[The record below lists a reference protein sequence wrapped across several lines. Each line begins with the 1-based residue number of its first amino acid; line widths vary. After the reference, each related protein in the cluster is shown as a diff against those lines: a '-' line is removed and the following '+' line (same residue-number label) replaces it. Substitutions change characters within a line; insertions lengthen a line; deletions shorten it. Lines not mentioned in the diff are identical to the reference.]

1 MPEPKRPLKVFLC
14 HAHADRDAVRTL
26 YNRLIKDGVDAW
38 LDKEKLLA
46 GADWELEIRKAVRE
60 SDVVVVCHSTQF
72 NQKGFRQKEVKI
84 ALEEADLLP
93 KGEIFIIPARLEV
106 CDVLDD
112 LKRFHWVDLFET
124 DGYEGL
130 MRALRTRA
138 DKIGA
143 TLQVKR
149 SFLPKLSPTQPKIG
163 KPETSHSKLEE
174 KREAAPQP
182 QAGKPKPETAK
193 LFSKFNKQTVIG
205 LISAAVIILVVL
217 SSKIWIK
224 PPFVPSATTPAALDS
239 ATSQVTS
246 TPCGTASGNWDVY
259 VVQSGDTLFSI
270 AVAHNVSLEE
280 LTAINC
286 MGGNNQIQV
295 GTQLLVPKTD
305 SIALVPTLTA
315 TISPLPTEITD
326 AKGVSMVL
334 VPEGKFIMGSNDIQN
349 AMPAHTVYL
358 DSYYI
363 DKYEVTNIHY
373 KACADMGVCP
383 HKNSFEDYFSDSDF
397 NDYPVTWVFW
407 ETAQTYCEW
416 RGGNLPTEAQWE
428 KAARGADDKIY
439 PWGDGIDCSKANYHG
454 CVGNT
459 MPVGSYENGKSI
471 YGVYDMAGNAWE
483 WVADWYSDTYY
494 QNSPSSN
501 PLGPSGPL
509 GSQIAN
515 QLKVLRGGAVNYG
528 ELSAR
533 SANRFFMSQAV
544 LTEPYVGF
552 RCARDAA
559 TATLRVN
566 IIPTK
571 TLTPGITPTFTAT
584 VTTSPEVPVSG
595 FTLIS
600 IDEVAYRGGTAS
612 AQIQTQPGTACALGF
627 ILPSGILSQA
637 GGLGPR
643 TADENGYCS
652 WTWEIAN
659 NVTPGWGSI
668 YIEAGGDSETY
679 PIQIK

>member
-1 MPEPKRPLKVFLC
+1 MNEDKRPLKVFLC
-14 HAHADRDAVRTL
+14 HAHSDKDQVREL
-26 YNRLIKDGVDAW
+26 YLRLKKDGVDAW

-46 GADWELEIRKAVRE
+46 GADWEYEIRKAVRE

-93 KGEIFIIPARLEV
+93 KGEIFIIPARLEE

-124 DGYEGL
+124 DGYERL

-224 PPFVPSATTPAALDS
+224 PPFVPSATTQAALDS
-239 ATSQVTS
+239 ATNQVTS

-270 AVAHNVSLEE
+270 AVAHDVSLEE

-334 VPEGKFIMGSNDIQN
+334 VPEGKFTMGINLYETIALCKYYYWSSEICDQKSSTY
-349 AMPAHTVYL
+349 ADQTPPHQVDL
-358 DSYYI
+358 DAYYI
-363 DKYEVTNIHY
+363 DKYEVTNSQY
-373 KACADMGVCP
+373 ESCVSGGVCSLP
-383 HKNSFEDYFSDSDF
+383 ERISSGSRDIYYGNPTYG
-397 NDYPVTWVFW
+397 NYPVLVNWGQATTF
-407 ETAQTYCEW
+407 CDW
-416 RGGNLPTEAQWE
+416 RDARLPTEAEWE
-428 KAARGADDKIY
+428 KAARGIDERVF
-439 PWGDGIDCSKANYHG
+439 PWGDAINCENVNFSNCGGSM
-454 CVGNT
+454 NT
-459 MPVGSYENGKSI
+459 LPVGSYEKGKSP
-471 YGVYDMAGNAWE
+471 YGIYDMAGNFSE
-483 WVADWYSDTYY
+483 LVSDWYDHDYY
-494 QNSPSSN
+494 QQSPLDN
-501 PLGPSGPL
+501 PTGPSTGEFH
-509 GSQIAN
+509 II
-515 QLKVLRGGAVNYG
+515 RGGGNGNFGYI
-528 ELSAR
+528 
-533 SANRFFMSQAV
+533 
-544 LTEPYVGF
+544 LTSVYRQVGDVAGF
-552 RCARDAA
+552 RCAKDASA
-559 TATLRVN
+559 IQLIETSE
-566 IIPTK
+566 IPA
-571 TLTPGITPTFTAT
+571 G
-584 VTTSPEVPVSG
+584 G
-595 FTLIS
+595 FDLIS

-612 AQIQTQPGTACALGF
+612 AQIQTQPGTECALGF

-652 WTWEIAN
+652 WTWEVAS
-659 NVTPGWGSI
+659 NVNPGWGSI

-679 PIQIK
+679 PIEIK

>member
-1 MPEPKRPLKVFLC
+1 MSEPKRPLKVFLC
-14 HAHADRDAVRTL
+14 HAHADRDSVRAL

-46 GADWELEIRKAVRE
+46 GADWEYEIRKAVRE

-217 SSKIWIK
+217 SSKFWIK
-224 PPFVPSATTPAALDS
+224 PPFVPSATTQAALDS
-239 ATSQVTS
+239 ATNQVTS
-246 TPCGTASGNWDVY
+246 TLCGTASGNWDVY

-286 MGGNNQIQV
+286 MGANNQIQV

-315 TISPLPTEITD
+315 AITPLPTEITD
-326 AKGVSMVL
+326 AKGVSMML
-334 VPEGKFIMGSNDIQN
+334 VPEGEFIFGSDNGTGN
-349 AMPAHTVYL
+349 EVPARKVNL
-358 DSYYI
+358 ASFYI
-363 DKYEVTNIHY
+363 DKYEVTNTSY
-373 KACADMGVCP
+373 RECVLSRACDAPIETKLGDIEYYGNTKYDLYPVIYVDIERANQYCFWRDGRLP
-383 HKNSFEDYFSDSDF
+383 SSFE
-397 NDYPVTWVFW
+397 
-407 ETAQTYCEW
+407 
-416 RGGNLPTEAQWE
+416 WE
-428 KAARGADDKIY
+428 KAARGTDGRIY
-439 PWGDGIDCSKANYHG
+439 PWGNEIGSVPRANSLGGNDGYQVTS
-454 CVGNT
+454 
-459 MPVGSYENGKSI
+459 PVGSFSLGISP
-471 YGVYDMAGNAWE
+471 YGVFDMSGNVSEFVSDFGQSWDFVDYPMYRGGSWFYRSEDSLTVYYWGLATKWYTS
-483 WVADWYSDTYY
+483 YSD
-494 QNSPSSN
+494 
-501 PLGPSGPL
+501 L
-509 GSQIAN
+509 
-515 QLKVLRGGAVNYG
+515 
-528 ELSAR
+528 
-533 SANRFFMSQAV
+533 
-544 LTEPYVGF
+544 GF
-552 RCARDAA
+552 RCAKDASA
-559 TATLRVN
+559 IQLIETSE
-566 IIPTK
+566 IPA
-571 TLTPGITPTFTAT
+571 G
-584 VTTSPEVPVSG
+584 G
-595 FTLIS
+595 FDLIS
-600 IDEVAYRGGTAS
+600 FDEVAYRGGTAS
-612 AQIQTQPGTACALGF
+612 AQIQTQPGTGCALGF

-652 WTWEIAN
+652 WTWEIAG
-659 NVTPGWGSI
+659 NVNPGWGSI

-679 PIQIK
+679 PIEIK